1 MNELPTTVAAATL
14 AKLLG
19 LSTRRIQQLAE
30 AGVIPKPGKRGEY
43 KLLESVAGYLKWL
56 RSDAGNGTPDFQ
68 KERARLTAARARLA
82 EIAADRESGLVVEV
96 EESLRQVTEEYSIVR
111 NRLLAI
117 PSRAAPR
124 LLNMANPEKVRA
136 LLAAEI
142 HDTLTALMA
151 DDPKQNSAAVAAHAR
166 ARKAS
171 RSSK

>member
-43 KLLESVAGYLKWL
+43 RLVESVAGYLKWL

-68 KERARLTAARARLA
+68 KERTRLTQARARLA
-82 EIAADRESGLVVEV
+82 ELEYDRESGLVVEV
-96 EESLRQVTEEYSIVR
+96 EESIRQIREEYSIVR
-111 NRLLAI
+111 TRLLAV
-117 PSRAAPR
+117 PSKAAPR
-124 LLNMANPEKVRA
+124 LLNIANPEKVRA
-136 LLAAEI
+136 LLDAEI
-142 HDTLTALMA
+142 RDTLSALTA
-151 DDPKQNSAAVAAHAR
+151 DGPEQNSAAVAARAR

-171 RSSK
+171 RK